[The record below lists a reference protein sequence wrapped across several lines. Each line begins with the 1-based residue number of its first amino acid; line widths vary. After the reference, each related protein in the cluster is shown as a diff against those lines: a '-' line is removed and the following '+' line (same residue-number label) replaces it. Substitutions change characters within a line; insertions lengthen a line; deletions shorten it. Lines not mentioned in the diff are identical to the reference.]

1 MNVRYL
7 KTERPVSKMGAHQ
20 TPYSNQTYQKIIKSS
35 LKLFVKKGY
44 HGTSISDIAEIAKLT
59 KGAIYFHF
67 KNKDAILEKILELNE
82 TNYIDKMI
90 SEVKSTDGKAIDKM
104 KTFLKY
110 SLNFPVKYGEEGLN
124 LGVCLT
130 NMATELSSSHKKYEK
145 NIKRVY
151 KKFYKFLADLLEEG
165 IKDGSFRKDI
175 NPRILTLNLVGA
187 SEGILLQW
195 NINRDEV
202 SGKEF
207 SRSFMKFFLNGI
219 CRPTQVDQS
228 QGFTKKN

>member
-1 MNVRYL
+1 MQPRQNR
-7 KTERPVSKMGAHQ
+7 
-20 TPYSNQTYQKIIKSS
+20 YSNQTYQKIIKSS

-67 KNKDAILEKILELNE
+67 KNKDAILEKILKLNE
-82 TNYIDKMI
+82 INYLDKMI
-90 SEVKSTDGKAIDKM
+90 AEVTATDGKAIDKM

-110 SLNFPVKYGEEGLN
+110 SLNFPVNYGDEGLN

-130 NMATELSSSHKKYEK
+130 NMSTELCASHKRYEK

-151 KKFYKFLADLLEEG
+151 KKFYEFLGNLLKEG
-165 IKDGSFRKDI
+165 VKDGSFRKDI
-175 NPRILTLNLVGA
+175 NPKVLALNLVGA

-195 NINRDEV
+195 NINKDEV
-202 SGKEF
+202 NGREF
-207 SRSFMKFFLNGI
+207 SKSFMKFFLNGI
-219 CRPTQVDQS
+219 C
-228 QGFTKKN
+228 KEK